1 MLKSDAK
8 SRSSGAGSFGRL
20 RINPFDKLR
29 TRKCRNLK
37 IQKYRNFK

>member
-20 RINPFDKLR
+20 RINPLDRLRINFFDKLR
-29 TRKCRNLK
+29 TSSNPA
-37 IQKYRNFK
+37 